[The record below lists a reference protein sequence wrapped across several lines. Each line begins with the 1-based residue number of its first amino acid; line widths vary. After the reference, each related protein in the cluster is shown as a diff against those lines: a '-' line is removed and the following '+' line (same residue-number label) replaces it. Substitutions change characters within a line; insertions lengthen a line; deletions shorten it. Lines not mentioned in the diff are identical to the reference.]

1 MQPMQK
7 LPIHRQIPQPMRPRQ
22 SQRIQRGRKHNR
34 MPILGGK
41 TMKPTVCVD
50 FDGVL
55 NNYRKYD
62 ENDLSTPREGAK
74 EFLEELSKKYRVVIL
89 TARRFDKVM
98 EWLNQ
103 YELSKYVFDVTNI
116 KPPALAYID
125 DRGIPFMGDYTDTLR
140 TLSYFEPY
148 WKNMK

>member
-1 MQPMQK
+1 
-7 LPIHRQIPQPMRPRQ
+7 
-22 SQRIQRGRKHNR
+22 
-34 MPILGGK
+34 
-41 TMKPTVCVD
+41 MKPTVCVD

-74 EFLEELSKKYRVVIL
+74 EFLEELSKKYRVIIL

-116 KPPALAYID
+116 KPKNVVCFVD
-125 DRGIPFMGDYTDTLR
+125 DRAIKFNGDYAEALR
-140 TLSYFEPY
+140 HINNFKTY
-148 WKNMK
+148 WEE